1 MKPSSSNQRFG
12 VERMEMLAIYFAL
25 ADNRRHIER
34 MAALQ
39 GKDMRM
45 LVQVRSDSKTSV
57 EQLHGLSEI
66 RDAIIQR
73 ICMAIKVLLDR
84 TPIAITFHYLERTR
98 NIAGL
103 LLEQRK
109 RKQMEELLLYQ
120 DQRHYCV
127 NVMRGFAANLYGL
140 APA

>member
-39 GKDMRM
+39 GKDMRT

-73 ICMAIKVLLDR
+73 ICMAIKVLLER
-84 TPIAITFHYLERTR
+84 TSITITFHHLERTR
-98 NIAGL
+98 NIAG

-120 DQRHYCV
+120 DQRHYSM